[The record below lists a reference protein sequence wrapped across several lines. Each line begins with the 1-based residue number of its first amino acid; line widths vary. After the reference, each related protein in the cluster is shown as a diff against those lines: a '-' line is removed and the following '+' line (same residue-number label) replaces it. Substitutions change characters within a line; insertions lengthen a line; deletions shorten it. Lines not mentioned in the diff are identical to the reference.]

1 MDNDFQRFTHPCVVI
16 DLLADVW
23 GDFLFINTPTDVMID
38 TLSGE
43 KVDSTTDVVPEISNG
58 VLIDVKENVLVAAMS
73 AFSFAISTP

>member
-1 MDNDFQRFTHPCVVI
+1 MIFKRFAHPCVVI